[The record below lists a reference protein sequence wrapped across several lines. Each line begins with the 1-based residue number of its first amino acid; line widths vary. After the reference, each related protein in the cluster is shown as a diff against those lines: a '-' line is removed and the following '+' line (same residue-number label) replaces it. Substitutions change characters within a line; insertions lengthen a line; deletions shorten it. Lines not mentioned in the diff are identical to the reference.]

1 MASYSP
7 IEYSFVK
14 NANKHGEYYM
24 SNKYKH
30 LRSFRTLKIMGLIAT
45 ASILSGC
52 GAKIDLWGAKLDL
65 PEGFDL
71 RTGMNSVDTVDDRRG
86 VNSTSGAYELPR
98 ARRRSLNTS
107 GGTN

>member
-1 MASYSP
+1 M
-7 IEYSFVK
+7 
-14 NANKHGEYYM
+14 N
-24 SNKYKH
+24 NKYKH
-30 LRSFRTLKIMGLIAT
+30 LTNFKYRNLRSFRTLKIMGLIAT